1 MAVQE
6 KLYTSADLWDLAS
19 LPENELKHFV
29 LIDGVIYEMPP
40 PSWLHGIIVMVI
52 AYSIMKYAREHNLGE
67 VTAAETGYDLAPGTT
82 LAPDVGFVIAARIPQ
97 DMPSRY
103 FPGAP
108 DLAVEVI
115 SPSERPSEIRAKIE
129 KYMLHGTRLL
139 WIVYPEDQ
147 KVDVYRPG
155 EGSKANV
162 EFVAIEGTLDGG
174 DVLTDFK
181 LPLREVFSQA
191 ENTANKD

>member
-1 MAVQE
+1 MAIQE
-6 KLYTSADLWDLAS
+6 KLYTSADLWEIAS
-19 LPENELKHFV
+19 LPENDLKHFV
-29 LIDGVIYEMPP
+29 LIDGAIFEMPP
-40 PSWLHGIIVMVI
+40 PTWLHGIIVMAI
-52 AYSIMKYAREHNLGE
+52 ARLIANFASDHKLGM
-67 VTAAETGYDLAPGTT
+67 VTAAETGYDFAPGTT

-97 DMPSRY
+97 DLPSRY

-162 EFVAIEGTLDGG
+162 EFLANDGTLDGG
-174 DVLTDFK
+174 DLLPGFK

-191 ENTANKD
+191 ENPENKN